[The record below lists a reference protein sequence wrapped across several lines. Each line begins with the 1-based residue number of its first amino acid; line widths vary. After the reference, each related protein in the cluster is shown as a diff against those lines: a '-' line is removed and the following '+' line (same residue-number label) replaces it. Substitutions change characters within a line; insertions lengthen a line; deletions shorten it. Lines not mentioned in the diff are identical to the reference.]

1 LIKSIPAPFIDS
13 KTNMEVYMK
22 SLVTLGEVSNRVDA
36 MNKDCFDRLV
46 DVHEIS
52 FLSHERMKIADDEHT
67 LRPVAQKSIAWR
79 LGIPFNYLAK
89 CPQELQAEQMNHWI
103 KHEKRE
109 QLFVRLDG
117 EEVRAI
123 FTPRYKPVDNF
134 EVLARLDEMGYG
146 PDTQVHCHLDA
157 EFMLLS
163 IPDGRHQFKINGDK
177 MTPGISVS
185 NSEVGL
191 ASLSVSTFILRLVC
205 TNGMVAKTEI
215 SASYRHVSTKI
226 LTELPQVFKRVGDG
240 LGKQK
245 DRLKLSLE
253 SLVAYP
259 LASIESFNR
268 QFGLGEM
275 EISAVEWAWPQ
286 EAGETMFAVV
296 NTYTRAAA
304 MEGLP
309 AESSFRLQRVG
320 GEVLG
325 MLH

>member
-1 LIKSIPAPFIDS
+1 
-13 KTNMEVYMK
+13 
-22 SLVTLGEVSNRVDA
+22 
-36 MNKDCFDRLV
+36 MNF
-46 DVHEIS
+46 
-52 FLSHERMKIADDEHT
+52 
-67 LRPVAQKSIAWR
+67 
-79 LGIPFNYLAK
+79 
-89 CPQELQAEQMNHWI
+89 WI
-103 KHEKRE
+103 KNEKRE
-109 QLFVRLDG
+109 QLFIRFDG

-134 EVLARLDEMGYG
+134 EVLARLDEIGYT
-146 PDTQVHCHLDA
+146 PDTQVQCHHDS

-163 IPDGRHQFKINGDK
+163 IPDGKRSFKINGDK
-177 MTPGISVS
+177 MTPGISIS

-191 ASLSVSTFILRLVC
+191 ASLSVSYFIYRIVC
-205 TNGMVAKTEI
+205 SNGLLAKTSI

-226 LTELPQVFKRVGDG
+226 LSELPHVFKKVAHG

-253 SLVAYP
+253 SPVADP
-259 LASIESFNR
+259 LMTIGNFNR
-268 QFGLGEM
+268 QFALGEI
-275 EISAVEWAWPQ
+275 EKLAVEWAWPQ
-286 EAGETMFAVV
+286 EAGETMFHVV

-325 MLH
+325 MLR

>member
-1 LIKSIPAPFIDS
+1 MSANL
-13 KTNMEVYMK
+13 T
-22 SLVTLGEVSNRVDA
+22 TLGEVSDRVDA
-36 MNKDCFDRLV
+36 MNKDCHDALV
-46 DVHEIS
+46 DVPAIS
-52 FLSHERMKIADDEHT
+52 FESLNVMKIGDERHS
-67 LRPVAQKSIAWR
+67 LRIVAQRSIAWR
-79 LGIPFNYLAK
+79 LGIPYNYLAK
-89 CPQELQAEQMNHWI
+89 CPPELQKEQMSYWI

-109 QLFVRLDG
+109 QLFVRFAG
-117 EEVRAI
+117 EEIRAV

-134 EVLARLDEMGYG
+134 EVLARLDEMGYT
-146 PDTQVHCHLDA
+146 PDTKVQCSLDG

-163 IPDGRHQFKINGDK
+163 IPDGRRQFKINGDK
-177 MTPGISVS
+177 MTPGLALS

-191 ASLSVSTFILRLVC
+191 ASLSVSAYLLRIVC
-205 TNGMVAKTEI
+205 SNGMISKTEI

-226 LTELPQVFKRVGDG
+226 LTELPQVFEKVADG

-253 SLVAYP
+253 SPVSDP
-259 LASIESFNR
+259 LATIERFNR
-268 QFGLGEM
+268 QFQLGER
-275 EISAVEWAWPQ
+275 EKGAVAWAWPQ
-286 EAGETMFAVV
+286 ETGETMFNVV

-325 MLH
+325 MLR